1 MAVSGSAAAQLGKPF
16 EIEAELTVAPKYVWR
31 GINIVNDWVIQPG
44 VTVSRG
50 GFSLGV
56 WMNFEPTNWNLPN
69 YNQAPRGRVTE
80 MDVTL
85 EYSKSIG
92 VVEASVGVV
101 DYQFP
106 GTGGRR
112 YQEFF
117 GSVGLSYLWGS
128 PELRVFTGERSGT
141 YATVSVSHELPGTY
155 FGQGG
160 IELDASLSFGDARS
174 NKLLLRI
181 TQDGIVGP
189 RVDRIKVVRLWRSPK
204 SHPRR
209 TLCDPARPQP
219 QRGATPPLEPV
230 VLDQRRREVLGSR
243 EARCR

>member
-1 MAVSGSAAAQLGKPF
+1 MRTIAGALLLAVSGSAAAQLGKPF

-92 VVEASVGVV
+92 VAEASVGVV

-117 GSVGLSYLWGS
+117 GSVGLSHLWGS
-128 PELRVFTGERSGT
+128 PELRVFTGSRSGT

-174 NKLLLRI
+174 NNFYYGSRKTALSDLELTASKSFGFGDRLSLTPAVHFATLL
-181 TQDGIVGP
+181 
-189 RVDRIKVVRLWRSPK
+189 DRSLNAGQ
-204 SHPRR
+204 PRR
-209 TLCDPARPQP
+209 SNLWFSISV
-219 QRGATPPLEPV
+219 GAKF
-230 VLDQRRREVLGSR
+230 
-243 EARCR
+243 